1 MTGAEIGS
9 RVRRWLRLRP
19 KTDPEP
25 VADADSAYQAIVIM
39 LHRKAGGR
47 DSRVHPEVRKVLERI
62 LDHLIALS
70 AQPAD
75 ADQNQAMR
83 TKVVNDAIQGHP
95 WLATARFP
103 SEEQGWAL
111 ADALAAA
118 WIRTA
123 PEQDLEVEWSRFK
136 EHAPRDPTP
145 ETKRAWLLRTYVDRQ
160 RAGAHDRARGAL
172 RSKYLRNAG
181 LMLAA
186 LVGGTWVVAVVFDVT
201 SGDAVLTLCA
211 LSGALGGTLSGARA
225 LRDVSRL
232 ADARAFQTWWWV
244 QPLVGAAIGMFL
256 YALLASA
263 VITLPGSESPDPQE
277 QAAARIVYAFIAG
290 FSEPFLLRVM
300 DSLAGV
306 AQRAAPAPVPP
317 SPMDATREDP
327 SL

>member
-1 MTGAEIGS
+1 MAGTETRT
-9 RVRRWLRLRP
+9 RVRRWLPLQRRTVP
-19 KTDPEP
+19 KP
-25 VADADSAYQAIVIM
+25 VEDGNAAYRAIVTM
-39 LHRKAGGR
+39 LTRKTGGR

-62 LDHLIALS
+62 LDHLVALS
-70 AQPAD
+70 AEGAD
-75 ADQNQAMR
+75 ADQDQAQRM
-83 TKVVNDAIQGHP
+83 KLVDDAVRAHP
-95 WLATARFP
+95 WLATSRFP

-111 ADALAAA
+111 ADALAVA

-123 PEQDLEVEWSRFK
+123 PEQDLDVEWSRFK
-136 EHAPRDPTP
+136 DHAPRDSTLAA
-145 ETKRAWLLRTYVDRQ
+145 KRAWLLRNYVDRQ

-181 LMLAA
+181 LMLAG
-186 LVGGTWVVAVVFDVT
+186 LVGGTWVVAVAFDVN
-201 SGDAVLTLCA
+201 SDDAVLTLCA

-244 QPLVGAAIGMFL
+244 QPLVGGAIGMFV

-263 VITLPGSESPDPQE
+263 VMTLPGSESADLHE

-306 AQRAAPAPVPP
+306 AQRAAPAPAPP
-317 SPMDATREDP
+317 PKDAARADP
-327 SL
+327 AL